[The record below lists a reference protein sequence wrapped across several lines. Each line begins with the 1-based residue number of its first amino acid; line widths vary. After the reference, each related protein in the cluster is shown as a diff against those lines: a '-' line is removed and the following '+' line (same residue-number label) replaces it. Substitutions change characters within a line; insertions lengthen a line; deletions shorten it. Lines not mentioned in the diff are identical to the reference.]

1 VGLLIGRS
9 RNCNVPVRDNVDGVI
24 DQNLNLQYLL
34 SWFWEGILVTSS
46 FCDITITIFLST
58 STGVRKNQYF
68 SRTGSSISTIY
79 GSTGTNKEKREKKGI
94 LMESC
99 MPDYFIYLF
108 YKFNSLSEAVF
119 ASCRCFYVHF
129 YVQHRHSLKNT
140 NNELPSYPCC
150 CCHPAPYCI
159 ENGGYPSRH
168 QINNTGTNNI
178 SKGVPCFT
186 DIRCHMLVWNLS

>member
-99 MPDYFIYLF
+99 MPDYILFIYFINLTLCRRQF
-108 YKFNSLSEAVF
+108 SL
-119 ASCRCFYVHF
+119 
-129 YVQHRHSLKNT
+129 
-140 NNELPSYPCC
+140 
-150 CCHPAPYCI
+150 PADA
-159 ENGGYPSRH
+159 
-168 QINNTGTNNI
+168 
-178 SKGVPCFT
+178 FT
-186 DIRCHMLVWNLS
+186 CTSTYSTDTA